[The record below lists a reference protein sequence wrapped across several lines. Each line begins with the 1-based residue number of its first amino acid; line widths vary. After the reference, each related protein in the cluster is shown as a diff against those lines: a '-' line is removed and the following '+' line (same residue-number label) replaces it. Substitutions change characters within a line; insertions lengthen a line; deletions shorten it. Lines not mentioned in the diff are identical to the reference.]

1 VAVDTSPG
9 VPGSQDLA
17 PLAQVGTEMSAEAQ
31 HRPRVAVTT
40 ERVFAALAGRG
51 ITLASQ
57 HQVLA
62 TTAAASYC
70 ALGVTTESIAIA
82 VCEYPTAQAARAGR
96 ELLDRRYRKL
106 VPDAERAV
114 NGTTLVTVANA
125 SSHRDVG
132 DRVLETFKSL

>member
-1 VAVDTSPG
+1 M
-9 VPGSQDLA
+9 
-17 PLAQVGTEMSAEAQ
+17 GTEAQ
-31 HRPRVAVTT
+31 HRPHVAVTT
-40 ERVFAALAGRG
+40 ERVFAALADHG

-70 ALGVTTESIAIA
+70 ALGVTVESIAIA

-125 SSHRDVG
+125 SSHRDVR